1 MHDQLIVH
9 VYGKRTLITINCW
22 LCVTVSRYEGFFLRC
37 VLSIYYVNTGPGAAW
52 HNAIAMPHYSP
63 TMPSGPLSTTQHSRT
78 VAQNVNNIHN
88 KFVLSYNLWKKVGL
102 DPLHSPFQ
110 CQNKTNCLLC
120 SFPSPT
126 RPCLRWPQYFLS
138 PSWSWSPWSSR

>member
-63 TMPSGPLSTTQHSRT
+63 TMPSGPLPTTQHSRT

-88 KFVLSYNLWKKVGL
+88 KFVLSYHLCKKVDL
-102 DPLHSPFQ
+102 DPLHACAAPFQ
-110 CQNKTNCLLC
+110 CQHKINCLSIFC

-138 PSWSWSPWSSR
+138 PSWS